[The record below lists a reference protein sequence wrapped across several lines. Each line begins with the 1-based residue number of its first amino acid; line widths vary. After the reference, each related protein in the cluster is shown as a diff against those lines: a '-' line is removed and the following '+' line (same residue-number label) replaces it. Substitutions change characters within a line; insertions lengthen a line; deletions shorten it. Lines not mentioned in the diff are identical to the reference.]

1 MANPQRALIRA
12 KLDAIKKLADE
23 KPTYVDDVFDLVKDQ
38 MPDIDGSIK
47 RKIDDFKNKRKAKQ
61 TQKKDIFGELI
72 KTFEGFLGS
81 NETNSVN
88 SKQKPVVKNKL
99 KYYAKESSNITLRE
113 SKQIVMDSVKS
124 SFFSGGGVC
133 GSNSI
138 MPLNNVDISPKEI
151 DFLNML
157 KVAPD
162 SNTGQ
167 IMYETD
173 SSTGF
178 VKMNKELY
186 NNFDSSSTYFFNN
199 KDYKTIFSMQFN
211 NSSQV
216 YNISGLQGVSGT
228 TTVENFLTDY
238 YSAIEYPDITN
249 VTKQAMMMTVQGMDD
264 APQSFTAGMNNL
276 NRILQKL
283 FAVCNKPQKNSSPL
297 NENAV
302 DSTDNEQDDVESY
315 FVFDDVEGID
325 IDDENA
331 RLRRVMRYA
340 DCGNFES
347 PVNKNH
353 LEDFVHFTKKDGKN
367 LNSIIDNTLNKVA
380 AESHEQSGGSIGLDN
395 LQASITGLFILNLP
409 KALIQAILSPKL
421 FLPIVIIFKLFK
433 GAVATAAE
441 ILRRMAKLFFDIIKK
456 LFWKFI
462 QAFWKFIKKDLLD
475 FVKKVA
481 KSIILSKIKRWK
493 GILLALITLL
503 LKLLTTKLDSCEAIF
518 NAILSTIN
526 GAINKNLK
534 IPIPGILLM
543 LADKLPGFSPEKAYM
558 STIENMTRSGLVT
571 GPLYDR
577 ENKWN
582 KALKATI
589 DGYSKTMDEDS
600 FVKIGLKPSVIPATQ
615 VSAFITPM
623 VVGAGK
629 LF

>member
-47 RKIDDFKNKRKAKQ
+47 RKIDDFKDKRKAKQ

-72 KTFEGFLGS
+72 KTFEGFMGS
-81 NETNSVN
+81 NDTNSIN
-88 SKQKPVVKNKL
+88 PNQKPVVKNKL

-113 SKQIVMDSVKS
+113 SKQIVMDSVKK
-124 SFFSGGGVC
+124 SFFSGGGIC
-133 GSNSI
+133 GSNSL
-138 MPLNNVDISPKEI
+138 MPANNVDISPKEI
-151 DFLNML
+151 DFLSML

-167 IMYETD
+167 IMYETSED
-173 SSTGF
+173 TGF
-178 VKMNKELY
+178 IKMNKELY
-186 NNFDSSSTYFFNN
+186 NNFDSSSAYFFNN
-199 KDYKTIFSMQFN
+199 KDYKTIFTMQWN
-211 NSSQV
+211 DSSQV
-216 YNISGLQGVSGT
+216 YNISGLQGVTGA

-249 VTKQAMMMTVQGMDD
+249 VVKQAMMMTVQGMDD
-264 APQSFTAGMNNL
+264 APQSFTVGMNNL
-276 NRILQKL
+276 NRICQKL
-283 FAVCNKPQKNSSPL
+283 FAICGKPQKNASPL

-302 DSTDNEQDDVESY
+302 DSTNNEEDDVETY
-315 FVFDDVEGID
+315 FNFEDVEGID

-331 RLRRVMRYA
+331 RLRRVLRYA

-353 LEDFVHFTKKDGKN
+353 LEDFVHFTKKPGKN
-367 LNSIIDNTLNKVA
+367 IDSIIDNTLNKVA
-380 AESHEQSGGSIGLDN
+380 SESHQQSGGSVGLDN
-395 LQASITGLFILNLP
+395 LQVSITGLFILNLP

-421 FLPIVIIFKLFK
+421 FLPIVVLYKLFK
-433 GAVATAAE
+433 GAVASAAE
-441 ILRRMAKLFFDIIKK
+441 FLVRMAKLFFDVVKRI
-456 LFWKFI
+456 FWKFI
-462 QAFWKFIKKDLLD
+462 QAFWKFVKKDLLD
-475 FVKKVA
+475 FIKKVA
-481 KSIILSKIKRWK
+481 KTILLKKLKRWK
-493 GILLALITLL
+493 AILLSLITLL

-526 GAINKNLK
+526 GAINARLK
-534 IPIPGILLM
+534 IPIPGILLAI
-543 LADKLPGFSPEKAYM
+543 ADKLPGFSADKAYM
-558 STIENMTRSGLVT
+558 STIENMTRSGIVT

-600 FVKIGLKPSVIPATQ
+600 FVKIGLKPSIIPAG
-615 VSAFITPM
+615 VAGAVITPM

>member
-47 RKIDDFKNKRKAKQ
+47 RKIDDFKDKRKAKQ

-88 SKQKPVVKNKL
+88 SNQKPVVKNKL

-113 SKQIVMDSVKS
+113 SKQIVMDSVKK
-124 SFFSGGGVC
+124 SFFSGGGIC
-133 GSNSI
+133 GSNSL
-138 MPLNNVDISPKEI
+138 MPSNNVDVSPKEI
-151 DFLNML
+151 DFLSML

-167 IMYETD
+167 IMYETSD
-173 SSTGF
+173 STGF
-178 VKMNKELY
+178 IKMNKELY
-186 NNFDSSSTYFFNN
+186 NTFDSSSAYFFNN
-199 KDYKTIFSMQFN
+199 KDYKTIFSMQWN
-211 NSSQV
+211 NSSQF
-216 YNISGLQGVSGT
+216 YNISGLQGISGT

-238 YSAIEYPDITN
+238 YSAIEYPDIGN
-249 VTKQAMMMTVQGMDD
+249 VVKQAMMMTVQGMDD
-264 APQSFTAGMNNL
+264 APQSFTVGMNNL
-276 NRILQKL
+276 NRICQKL
-283 FAVCNKPQKNSSPL
+283 FAICGKPKKNSSPL

-302 DSTDNEQDDVESY
+302 DATNNEEDDTETY
-315 FVFDDVEGID
+315 FDFDDVEGID

-331 RLRRVMRYA
+331 RLRRVLRYT
-340 DCGNFES
+340 DCNNFET

-353 LEDFVHFTKKDGKN
+353 LEDFVHFTKKPGKD
-367 LNSIIDNTLNKVA
+367 LDSIINNTLNKVA
-380 AESHEQSGGSIGLDN
+380 SESYEQSGGSVGLDN
-395 LQASITGLFILNLP
+395 LQANITGLFILNLP
-409 KALIQAILSPKL
+409 KALVQSILSPKL
-421 FLPIVIIFKLFK
+421 FLPIVILFKLFK
-433 GAVATAAE
+433 GAVTTAAE
-441 ILRRMAKLFFDIIKK
+441 LLKRMAKLFFDIIKRI
-456 LFWKFI
+456 FWKFI

-475 FVKKVA
+475 FIKKVA
-481 KSIILSKIKRWK
+481 KSIVLRKLKRWK
-493 GILLALITLL
+493 AILLALITLL

-526 GAINKNLK
+526 GAINQRLK

-543 LADKLPGFSPEKAYM
+543 LADKLAGFSADKAYM
-558 STIENMTRSGLVT
+558 ATIENMTRSGIPT

-582 KALKATI
+582 KAIKATI

-600 FVKIGLKPSVIPATQ
+600 FVKIGLKPSVIPASS

>member
-47 RKIDDFKNKRKAKQ
+47 RKIDDFKDKRKAKQ

-88 SKQKPVVKNKL
+88 PNQKPVVKNKL

-113 SKQIVMDSVKS
+113 SKQIVMDSVKK
-124 SFFSGGGVC
+124 SFFSGGGIC
-133 GSNSI
+133 GSNSL
-138 MPLNNVDISPKEI
+138 MPSNNVDVSPKEI
-151 DFLNML
+151 DFLSML

-167 IMYETD
+167 IMYETSD
-173 SSTGF
+173 STGF
-178 VKMNKELY
+178 IKMNKELY
-186 NNFDSSSTYFFNN
+186 NTFDSSSAYFFNN
-199 KDYKTIFSMQFN
+199 KDYKTIFSMQWN
-211 NSSQV
+211 NSSQF
-216 YNISGLQGVSGT
+216 YNISGLQGISGT

-238 YSAIEYPDITN
+238 YSAIEYPDIGN
-249 VTKQAMMMTVQGMDD
+249 VVKQAMMMTVQGMDD
-264 APQSFTAGMNNL
+264 APQSFTVGMNNL
-276 NRILQKL
+276 NRICQKL
-283 FAVCNKPQKNSSPL
+283 FAICGKPKKNSSPL

-302 DSTDNEQDDVESY
+302 DATNNEEDDTETY
-315 FVFDDVEGID
+315 FDFDDVEGID

-331 RLRRVMRYA
+331 RLRRVLRYT
-340 DCGNFES
+340 DCNNFET

-353 LEDFVHFTKKDGKN
+353 LEDFVHFTKKPGKD
-367 LNSIIDNTLNKVA
+367 LDSIINNTLNKVA
-380 AESHEQSGGSIGLDN
+380 SESYEQSGGSVGLDN
-395 LQASITGLFILNLP
+395 LQANITGLFILNLP
-409 KALIQAILSPKL
+409 KALVQSILSPKL
-421 FLPIVIIFKLFK
+421 FLPIVILFKLFK
-433 GAVATAAE
+433 GAVTTAAE
-441 ILRRMAKLFFDIIKK
+441 LLKRMAKLFFDIIKRI
-456 LFWKFI
+456 FWKFI

-475 FVKKVA
+475 FIKKVA
-481 KSIILSKIKRWK
+481 KSIVLRKLKRWK
-493 GILLALITLL
+493 AILLALITLL

-526 GAINKNLK
+526 GAINQRLK

-543 LADKLPGFSPEKAYM
+543 LADKLPGFSADKAYM
-558 STIENMTRSGLVT
+558 ATIENMTRSGIPT

-582 KALKATI
+582 KAIKATI

-600 FVKIGLKPSVIPATQ
+600 FVKIGLKPSVIPAGVGQ
-615 VSAFITPM
+615 AFITPM